1 MSPRSQS
8 SIARQEPNI
17 TWNFAKQKQMI
28 QRCTHSVSIRCR
40 KEQKMFAIRYN
51 GKWVIF
57 DSLTEAEEFRE
68 NLFNKCRI
76 DSIDDLE
83 IVPYHWTM
91 G

>member
-1 MSPRSQS
+1 
-8 SIARQEPNI
+8 
-17 TWNFAKQKQMI
+17 
-28 QRCTHSVSIRCR
+28 
-40 KEQKMFAIRYN
+40 MFAIRYN

-68 NLFNKCRI
+68 DLFNKYRI